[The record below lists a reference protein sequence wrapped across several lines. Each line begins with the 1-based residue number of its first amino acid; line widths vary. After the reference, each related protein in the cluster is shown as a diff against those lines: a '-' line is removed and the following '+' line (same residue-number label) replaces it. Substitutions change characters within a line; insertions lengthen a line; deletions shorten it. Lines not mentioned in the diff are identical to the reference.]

1 MSKKRENK
9 KKRGEINMV
18 ICCPLRGVDPDKI
31 HNKMGTKA
39 PELANKKGANMNSV
53 ILTVCLADEQ
63 VKHT

>member
-1 MSKKRENK
+1 
-9 KKRGEINMV
+9 MV